1 MGDFAEHIMVPPAAL
16 EYHVRLCGN
25 CTDVLMRR
33 LCDRTLTWR
42 RSLAILVLAW
52 VVVSPPANA
61 QDKMQG
67 KQFKDWTV
75 ACEEQ
80 PNSEQARCFLFQNIV
95 TKNERQRILHVAVG
109 YLAADGR
116 TAAILTLPLGISLPP
131 GVDFRID
138 SGETKHLILERC
150 DKNGCRAGLVLEDV
164 LVAAMKRGEKLQVQF
179 HDAARRAIEVPVSL
193 AGFTAG
199 LAALKP

>member
-1 MGDFAEHIMVPPAAL
+1 
-16 EYHVRLCGN
+16 
-25 CTDVLMRR
+25 
-33 LCDRTLTWR
+33 
-42 RSLAILVLAW
+42 VLAW
-52 VVVSPPANA
+52 VVVSIPANA
-61 QDKMQG
+61 QDKIGG

-75 ACEEQ
+75 ACEKQ
-80 PNSEQARCFLFQNIV
+80 PDGAKERCFLFQNIV

-116 TAAILTLPLGISLPP
+116 AAAILTLPLGISLPP

-150 DKNGCRAGLVLEDV
+150 DKNGCRAGLVLENV
-164 LVAAMKRGEKLQVQF
+164 LVAAMKRGEKIQVQF
-179 HDAARRAIEVPVSL
+179 QDAARRAIEVPVSL